1 MCTDLAW
8 SPSCWQS
15 AHLDEKSATRR
26 SDPPSRY
33 TDASWDCARVTGTVL
48 QQPERKTT
56 TTAVHTH
63 TGESVHN
70 TAPSNDSRVRSS
82 SSEKLLNAQRRLRA
96 QQLAQLTRTLAQ
108 LLEHQ
113 PERAL
118 IRNNKQRH
126 HGCPHH
132 IAIAAASG
140 STARSFSQIEDLD
153 KG

>member
-1 MCTDLAW
+1 MYTDLAW

-63 TGESVHN
+63 TSESVYN
-70 TAPSNDSRVRSS
+70 TAPSNDKPCTLIVQRKTAERTTALAGAAACATQAHSRST
-82 SSEKLLNAQRRLRA
+82 AGT
-96 QQLAQLTRTLAQ
+96 LTGTSATGTTNSVT
-108 LLEHQ
+108 
-113 PERAL
+113 
-118 IRNNKQRH
+118 I
-126 HGCPHH
+126 GWPHH

-140 STARSFSQIEDLD
+140 STARSFFAD
-153 KG
+153 